1 MEMQCHPNLP
11 VLATSGIESIVRLWS
26 PEGPADM
33 SDCSAAI
40 LNNQQRM
47 QDGPQLLRGIN
58 PAVIQ
63 VLELDRDSICPLKCG
78 NCLPSRLNASESVS
92 TVQTGITA
100 SSCLQMQPVAA
111 YAAKCRALQLQ
122 YTGTMAPAL

>member
-1 MEMQCHPNLP
+1 MP
-11 VLATSGIESIVRLWS
+11 VLATSGIESLVRLWS

-40 LNNQQRM
+40 LSNQQRM

-63 VLELDRDSICPLKCG
+63 VGPLLSEPQSIFQVSSQSSRIIPSPHLRQDLTPKALRKAMSTHKILVPPRWWGNATGHGSMDRI
-78 NCLPSRLNASESVS
+78 E
-92 TVQTGITA
+92 
-100 SSCLQMQPVAA
+100 
-111 YAAKCRALQLQ
+111 
-122 YTGTMAPAL
+122 GT

>member
-1 MEMQCHPNLP
+1 MTAFEILRHQEAFSLAWQLRQAGGLQCHPHLP

-33 SDCSAAI
+33 SDFSAAI
-40 LNNQQRM
+40 QSNQQRM

-63 VLELDRDSICPLKCG
+63 VRPG
-78 NCLPSRLNASESVS
+78 M
-92 TVQTGITA
+92 GG
-100 SSCLQMQPVAA
+100 
-111 YAAKCRALQLQ
+111 Y
-122 YTGTMAPAL
+122 